1 MSMLFKIT
9 DEDLGEISKNMDNP
23 RLRLGARGIVV
34 REDGKIAIFNKS
46 NKNEYKLPGG
56 GIEGSEKPEDAFKRE
71 VLEET
76 GCRVEIIKEL
86 GTTEEYKTLDNFKQI
101 SYVFV
106 GKVLEDTK
114 QLNVTQKEKDEG
126 AKLVW
131 ETPKNAL
138 NLIIESYDKLI
149 ASKYES
155 VYHTRFIALRDRK
168 ILEYYIKHFE
178 Q

>member
-9 DEDLGEISKNMDNP
+9 DEDVGEVSKNMDNP

-34 REDGKIAIFNKS
+34 REDGKIAVFNKS

-56 GIEGSEKPEDAFKRE
+56 GIEGDEKPEEAFKRE

-76 GCRVEIIKEL
+76 GCKVEIIEEL

-126 AKLVW
+126 TKLVW
-131 ETPKNAL
+131 ETPENAL
-138 NLIIESYDKLI
+138 KVITESYDKLV

-168 ILEYYIKHFE
+168 ILEYYIKYSE
-178 Q
+178 K